1 MKSFKQLALAA
12 AVLSA
17 SFMAQA
23 ELKSMDDASM
33 SAVTGQAGIS
43 IAGDFSG
50 TVGNVA
56 YIDDGNKLNL
66 SGISMT
72 GFAIADENP
81 LTIDVASKDING
93 VATQQLVIGLPA
105 MKGTVTVA
113 NINIGGNYSSGTPA
127 SGNTPAVPAG
137 VAGGTSI
144 GGLAISDINMGGSA
158 IRVWG
163 H

>member
-33 SAVTGQAGIS
+33 SSVTGQAGIS
-43 IAGDFSG
+43 IAGNFSG
-50 TVGNVA
+50 SIGNVA
-56 YIDDGNKLNL
+56 YLDDGNKLNL
-66 SGISMT
+66 NGITLT
-72 GFAIADENP
+72 GFAIADESP
-81 LTIDVASKDING
+81 LTIDVKSKTING
-93 VATQQLVIGLPA
+93 VATQQLEIGLPT
-105 MKGTVTVA
+105 MTGTITVS
-113 NINIGGNYSSGTPA
+113 NINVGGNYTA
-127 SGNTPAVPAG
+127 AVGNTPG
-137 VAGGTSI
+137 SLSGGTSL

-158 IRVWG
+158 IRIWG

>member
-66 SGISMT
+66 SGITMS
-72 GFAIADENP
+72 GFAIDDANP
-81 LTIDVASKDING
+81 LTVDVINDAG
-93 VATQQLVIGLPA
+93 VQKLEIGLPA
-105 MKGTVTVA
+105 MTGTVTVS
-113 NINIGGNYSSGTPA
+113 NINIGGNYAGGTL
-127 SGNTPAVPAG
+127 T
-137 VAGGTSI
+137 GGTSI

>member
-50 TVGNVA
+50 TIGNVA

-66 SGISMT
+66 NGITMT
-72 GFAIADENP
+72 GFEIADANP
-81 LTIDVASKDING
+81 LKVDVIDDAG
-93 VATQQLVIGLPA
+93 TQKLEITLPT
-105 MKGTVTVA
+105 MTGTVSVS
-113 NINIGGNYSSGTPA
+113 NINIGGNYAGGTL
-127 SGNTPAVPAG
+127 T
-137 VAGGTSI
+137 GGTSI

>member
-66 SGISMT
+66 SGITMS
-72 GFAIADENP
+72 GFAIADANP
-81 LTIDVASKDING
+81 LTVDVINDAG
-93 VATQQLVIGLPA
+93 VQKLEIGLPA
-105 MKGTVTVA
+105 MTGTVTVS
-113 NINIGGNYSSGTPA
+113 NINIGGNYAGGTL
-127 SGNTPAVPAG
+127 T
-137 VAGGTSI
+137 GGTSI

>member
-33 SAVTGQAGIS
+33 SSVTGQAGIS

-66 SGISMT
+66 SGITMS
-72 GFAIADENP
+72 GFAIADANP
-81 LTIDVASKDING
+81 LTVDVINDGG
-93 VATQQLVIGLPA
+93 VQKLQIGLPA
-105 MKGTVTVA
+105 MTGTVTVA
-113 NINIGGNYSSGTPA
+113 NINIGGNYTAAVGATPG
-127 SGNTPAVPAG
+127 SLS
-137 VAGGTSI
+137 GGTSI

>member
-72 GFAIADENP
+72 GFAIADANP
-81 LTIDVASKDING
+81 LTVDVINDG
-93 VATQQLVIGLPA
+93 GTQKLEIGLPT
-105 MKGTVTVA
+105 MTGTVTVA
-113 NINIGGNYSSGTPA
+113 NINIGGNYA
-127 SGNTPAVPAG
+127 AG
-137 VAGGTSI
+137 ALTGGTSI

>member
-66 SGISMT
+66 NGISMT
-72 GFAIADENP
+72 GFAIADANP
-81 LTIDVASKDING
+81 LKIDVINDAG
-93 VATQQLVIGLPA
+93 TQKLEISLPA
-105 MKGTVTVA
+105 MTGTVTVA
-113 NINIGGNYSSGTPA
+113 SINIGGNYTAANGATPG
-127 SGNTPAVPAG
+127 SL
-137 VAGGTSI
+137 AGGTSI

>member
-33 SAVTGQAGIS
+33 SDVTGQAGIS
-43 IAGDFSG
+43 IAGNFSG
-50 TVGNVA
+50 SIGNVA
-56 YIDDGNKLNL
+56 YVDDGNKLNL
-66 SGISMT
+66 IGITMT
-72 GFAIADENP
+72 GFAIADANP
-81 LTIDVASKDING
+81 LKVDVIDDAG
-93 VATQQLVIGLPA
+93 TQKLEISLPT
-105 MKGTVTVA
+105 MTGTVSVS
-113 NINIGGNYSSGTPA
+113 NINIGGNYAGGTL
-127 SGNTPAVPAG
+127 T
-137 VAGGTSI
+137 GGTSI